1 MPLFAEEKTKRVSG
15 AWDLPES
22 VPSRPMSDGSDDSTV
37 RHMSLTASLDA
48 SSVSAA
54 PGEETAVPL
63 QVRNSGA
70 TVEEYRFEVVGA
82 CAAWSSVEPAVLS
95 LYPGDTRTVSL
106 MLRPPRDATVPAG
119 ETPFGIRVVPTG
131 EQDRTVVPEGRVT
144 VLPFT
149 ATTAELVPRSSHG
162 SRRGRHQL
170 AVDNRGNTPVT
181 VRLGA
186 QPGTELARVA
196 FDVAELQVGPGQA
209 EFGRLRVRPAKRMWR
224 GTPVTHPF
232 QVFAATQVAE
242 GEEPVAPVLV
252 DGSYQQEPL
261 LPRWLPRALVT
272 AAVLLIALAGI
283 WYALLRPAV
292 KSAAR
297 EAVTPEAVRSA
308 AAADKS
314 EAPNGGD
321 TAGAGADGGAGDT
334 AGADAGAGAST
345 PTPSP
350 SAEAEAG
357 ASAGAGTDDGAAT
370 PTSAQ
375 VRVRDS
381 VGGGTN
387 AATALQV
394 PKGHTFQLTDIV
406 VQNPQGDAGTV
417 VISAG
422 TNSSVLSLGLENF
435 RDSDYHFVT
444 PILVPAGGKVT
455 MTIDCRKVGKP
466 VGART
471 PARCSESLFLG
482 GTMRADG

>member
-1 MPLFAEEKTKRVSG
+1 
-15 AWDLPES
+15 
-22 VPSRPMSDGSDDSTV
+22 
-37 RHMSLTASLDA
+37 MSLTASLDA

-82 CAAWSSVEPAVLS
+82 CAAWSAVEPAVLS
-95 LYPGDTRTVSL
+95 LYPGDSRSVSL

-119 ETPFGIRVVPTG
+119 ETPFGVRVVPTG
-131 EQDRTVVPEGRVT
+131 EPSGTVVPEGRVT

-149 ATTAELVPRSSHG
+149 ETTAELVPRSSHG

-186 QPGTELARVA
+186 QPGTELARVV
-196 FDVAELQVGPGQA
+196 FDVAELQVAPGRA
-209 EFGRLRVRPAKRMWR
+209 EFGKLRVRPAKRMWR

-232 QVFAATQVAE
+232 QVFAATQMAE
-242 GEEPVAPVLV
+242 GQESVEPVLV

-261 LPRWLPRALVT
+261 LPRWLPRALIT

-314 EAPNGGD
+314 KAPDGGG
-321 TAGAGADGGAGDT
+321 TAGAGAAAGTGDT
-334 AGADAGAGAST
+334 AGADAGAGGAK

-350 SAEAEAG
+350 SAAAE
-357 ASAGAGTDDGAAT
+357 ASAGAGSGDGAAT
-370 PTSAQ
+370 LTSAQ

-381 VGGGTN
+381 VGGGSN
-387 AATALQV
+387 SSTALQV

-422 TNSSVLSLGLENF
+422 ENTSALSLGLENF

-471 PARCSESLFLG
+471 PSRCSESLFLG
-482 GTMRADG
+482 GTMRPDSAG

>member
-1 MPLFAEEKTKRVSG
+1 
-15 AWDLPES
+15 
-22 VPSRPMSDGSDDSTV
+22 
-37 RHMSLTASLDA
+37 MSLTASLDA

-82 CAAWSSVEPAVLS
+82 CAAWSAVEPAVLS
-95 LYPGDTRTVSL
+95 LYPGDSRSVSL

-119 ETPFGIRVVPTG
+119 ETPFGVRVVPTG
-131 EQDRTVVPEGRVT
+131 EPSGTVVPEGRVT

-149 ATTAELVPRSSHG
+149 ETTAELVPRSSHG

-186 QPGTELARVA
+186 QPGTELARVV
-196 FDVAELQVGPGQA
+196 FDVAELQVAPGRA
-209 EFGRLRVRPAKRMWR
+209 EFGKLRVRPAKRMWR

-232 QVFAATQVAE
+232 QVFAATQMAE
-242 GEEPVAPVLV
+242 GQEPVEPVLV

-261 LPRWLPRALVT
+261 LPRWLPRALIT

-314 EAPNGGD
+314 KAPDGGG
-321 TAGAGADGGAGDT
+321 TAGAGAAAGTGDT
-334 AGADAGAGAST
+334 AGADAGAGGAK

-350 SAEAEAG
+350 SAAAE
-357 ASAGAGTDDGAAT
+357 ASAGAGSGDGAAT
-370 PTSAQ
+370 LTSAQ

-381 VGGGTN
+381 VGGGSN
-387 AATALQV
+387 SSTALQV

-422 TNSSVLSLGLENF
+422 ENTSALSLGLENF

-471 PARCSESLFLG
+471 LSRCSESLFLG
-482 GTMRADG
+482 GTMRPDSAG